1 MFNKNKKLNNVH
13 KEQEMTMPTTM
24 EIKLLAVGGFNHGFR
39 FSYGEVFG

>member
-24 EIKLLAVGGFNHGFR
+24 EIKLLAVPHNILINSR
-39 FSYGEVFG
+39 K